1 MSLPDNNSGTAEQ
14 KVAQVAQAILD
25 GRISII
31 AGARQIRRLCG
42 GHAGLDERDPDLTT
56 FVGIDSETD
65 DLPIGDVSTVLGSRC
80 TRAKRLGDRALRSD
94 LSRARVG
101 GRISSCC
108 AIPSKEVDLTK

>member
-31 AGARQIRRLCG
+31 AGSRQIRRFCG

-65 DLPIGDVSTVLGSRC
+65 DLPIGDVRQYWAPDVLAQKDLEIVHCEAIYREPALEAASHLVARF
-80 TRAKRLGDRALRSD
+80 TRD
-94 LSRARVG
+94 
-101 GRISSCC
+101 
-108 AIPSKEVDLTK
+108 T